1 MVVELIKRFIDV
13 ILHLENYL
21 DVLIPK
27 LGTETYAVLFMIIFA
42 ETGFVVMPFLP
53 GDSLLFAI
61 GAFAARGALNVT
73 VLFVL
78 LGLAAILG
86 DSLNYSIGKY
96 LGPKVFKE
104 QSRFFKK
111 EYLVKTEQFYEK
123 HGHKTIVIARFIPII
138 RTFAPF
144 VAGVGK
150 MQYGKFMFYNVLGG
164 VLWVGLMLFAGYFF
178 GNMQFV
184 KENFS
189 AVVIVIIFLSVLP
202 GIIEL
207 LRHKLKKPD
216 NFKPK
221 IY

>member
-1 MVVELIKRFIDV
+1 MVIELIRKFIDV
-13 ILHLENYL
+13 VLHLENYL

-27 LGTETYAVLFMIIFA
+27 FGAETYAVLFMIIFA

-53 GDSLLFAI
+53 GDSLLFAV
-61 GAFAARGALNVT
+61 GAFAARGALNIT
-73 VLFVL
+73 VLFVIL
-78 LGLAAILG
+78 SLAAILG

-96 LGPKVFKE
+96 LGPKVFRE
-104 QSRFFKK
+104 QSRFFKR
-111 EYLVKTEQFYEK
+111 EYLVKTEHFYEK
-123 HGHKTIVIARFIPII
+123 HGHKTIVLARFIPII

-150 MQYGKFMFYNVLGG
+150 MQYGKFIFYNVLGG

-178 GNMQFV
+178 GNIPFV

-189 AVVIVIIFLSVLP
+189 AVIIAIIVLSILP

-207 LRHKLKKPD
+207 LRHKLKKTED
-216 NFKPK
+216 KTKF
-221 IY
+221 Y

>member
-1 MVVELIKRFIDV
+1 
-13 ILHLENYL
+13 
-21 DVLIPK
+21 
-27 LGTETYAVLFMIIFA
+27 
-42 ETGFVVMPFLP
+42 MPFLP